1 MNHLGTV
8 LKVLAASIVITLGIK
23 YLAPNITIA
32 PTPMNAI
39 IAVLLPTIVLA
50 GFLAFRSQTASD
62 RSLQSDRST
71 PSNP

>member
-1 MNHLGTV
+1 MNHFGTV

-32 PTPMNAI
+32 PTPMNAL
-39 IAVLLPTIVLA
+39 IAVLLPTVVVAGGLA
-50 GFLAFRSQTASD
+50 VRSQIAPD
-62 RSLQSDRST
+62 RALSSDRST